1 MTSGGEPRGG
11 WLWTCIHLATM
22 AQWGG
27 YLVVLIFEIITEGDL
42 QRPANSAGHY
52 STGFVLWMVL
62 LLSMTVAS
70 AWRAF
75 ALEVEGPRS

>member
-1 MTSGGEPRGG
+1 MTSGGEQRSRCLW
-11 WLWTCIHLATM
+11 WLIHAATI

-70 AWRAF
+70 AWRAL